1 MIPSRQLAHIDSI
14 AVLDPSGEALFVVHK
29 VALSAL
35 LTNQSV
41 LVTAVDGQTFLLPYS
56 SVAGQTNRTL
66 PQEEIAAS
74 GGGGSRKLLRG
85 VDISNNSNSVKFL
98 RPQYMEYVVLDSA
111 GFQTPLYG
119 EEPPLP

>member
-29 VALSAL
+29 VASSAL

-56 SVAGQTNRTL
+56 SVAGQTNGTFPR
-66 PQEEIAAS
+66 EEIAAS
-74 GGGGSRKLLRG
+74 GGGGSRKLRR
-85 VDISNNSNSVKFL
+85 VDSNNSNSVKFL